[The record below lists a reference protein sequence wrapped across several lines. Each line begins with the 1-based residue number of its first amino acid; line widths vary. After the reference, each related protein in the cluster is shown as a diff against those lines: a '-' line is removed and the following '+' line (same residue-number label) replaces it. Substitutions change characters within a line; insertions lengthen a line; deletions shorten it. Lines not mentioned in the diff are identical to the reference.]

1 VSQTPGR
8 VTCHWVDRRLAQCLA
23 QGERK
28 TVRCVV
34 ALTIAMS
41 LAGGLAACAYED
53 QGEPQTTSA
62 GPSQGP
68 ARTIPAKG
76 PDVLAVEARNYA
88 ELDQRL
94 ARAAGSV
101 LLADAGPA
109 DGPGVGFSKSATV
122 VNAGAHTV
130 TAACVGIPAR
140 PDYNFPS
147 HGRRHRTQGIPSRLP
162 RNPDAG
168 PPAPEGVGRSQLAA
182 RRDPTGAWTG
192 AVAGIKIT
200 AG

>member
-1 VSQTPGR
+1 M
-8 VTCHWVDRRLAQCLA
+8 L
-23 QGERK
+23 
-28 TVRCVV
+28 
-34 ALTIAMS
+34 

-53 QGEPQTTSA
+53 QGEPQTASA

-130 TAACVGIPAR
+130 TAARVGIPHAQITISQATVGGTEHKVFR
-140 PDYNFPS
+140 VDCP
-147 HGRRHRTQGIPSRLP
+147 GTQTQVLQLQKGS
-162 RNPDAG
+162 
-168 PPAPEGVGRSQLAA
+168 VGAQLAA